1 VDRVTA
7 SAPTTPT
14 PATPPAA
21 PAPRALDKRNI
32 VEVHDLKVHFPIRA
46 GIFKSVKGTVKA
58 VDGVDFEVRRGETL
72 GLVGES
78 GCGKSTI
85 GRAMIRLREPTAGQ
99 VYFDGVDLGS
109 LDTNALRAMR
119 RRMQIIFQDPY
130 GSLDPR
136 MTVASIINEPLEV
149 HNLAEGKGGKRER
162 VAELLRLVGLDPAFV
177 SRYPHEFSG
186 GQRQRIGVARALAV
200 EPEFIVCDE
209 PISALDV
216 SIQAQVLNLLTDLR
230 ERLGLTYLFVAH
242 DLSVVKHISDRVAV
256 MYLGKIVEVG
266 PPDQLYTTPGH
277 PYTRALLSAVP
288 VPDPNAERKRKRVI
302 LKGDVPS
309 PVNPPPG
316 CRFHTRCWLYER
328 LGQPENCRTVEPLLT
343 VLEGEHRVA
352 CHYADEALKT
362 DVGIAH
368 IADRPVRHGTPAKAI
383 ASLAAVGIDIDAPK
397 EPVLE
402 APVAEALDQTLLTS
416 TTPLEGF
423 QAPESVEDAEP
434 PKDS

>member
-1 VDRVTA
+1 VDQLTATA
-7 SAPTTPT
+7 SAAPTVRPHD
-14 PATPPAA
+14 PA
-21 PAPRALDKRNI
+21 NI
-32 VEVHDLKVHFPIRA
+32 VEVDDLKVYFPIRA
-46 GIFKSVKGTVKA
+46 GIFKTIKGTVKA
-58 VDGVDFEVRRGETL
+58 VDDVTFEVRRGETL

-85 GRAMIRLREPTAGQ
+85 GRAMIRLREPTSGT
-99 VYFDGVDLGS
+99 VRFDGVDLTTLKSG
-109 LDTNALRAMR
+109 DLRRMR

-136 MTVASIINEPLEV
+136 MTVGSIISEPIET
-149 HNLAEGKGGKRER
+149 HHLAEGEAKKER
-162 VAELLRLVGLDPAFV
+162 VADLLRIVGLDPNYV
-177 SRYPHEFSG
+177 KRYPHEFSG

-230 ERLGLTYLFVAH
+230 DRLGLTYLFVAH

-266 PPDQLYTTPGH
+266 PPDLVYTAPGH

-288 VPDPNAERKRKRVI
+288 VPDPAAERKRRRVI
-302 LKGDVPS
+302 LQGDVPS

-328 LGQPENCRTVEPLLT
+328 LGKPENCRTIEPPLQVLT
-343 VLEGEHRVA
+343 TDHRAA
-352 CHYADEALKT
+352 CHWAGEALKT

-368 IADRPVRHGTPAKAI
+368 LDQSMVRHGTPEAALDLIKAGKARDVTDAAI
-383 ASLAAVGIDIDAPK
+383 AA
-397 EPVLE
+397 E
-402 APVAEALDQTLLTS
+402 APAADTGAPLT
-416 TTPLEGF
+416 
-423 QAPESVEDAEP
+423 
-434 PKDS
+434 

>member
-1 VDRVTA
+1 VDQLTA
-7 SAPTTPT
+7 VAGADPTIRPH
-14 PATPPAA
+14 
-21 PAPRALDKRNI
+21 DSKNI
-32 VEVHDLKVHFPIRA
+32 VEVDDLKVYFPIRA
-46 GIFKSVKGTVKA
+46 GLFKTVKGSVKA
-58 VDGVDFEVRRGETL
+58 VDDVTFEVRRGETL

-85 GRAMIRLREPTAGQ
+85 GRAMIRLREATGGT
-99 VYFDGVDLGS
+99 VRFDGIDLNS
-109 LDTNALRAMR
+109 LNSGDLRRMR

-136 MTVASIINEPLEV
+136 MTVGSIVSEPIET
-149 HNLAEGKGGKRER
+149 HKLAEGEAKRER
-162 VAELLRLVGLDPAFV
+162 VADLLKLVGLDPNYV
-177 SRYPHEFSG
+177 KRYPHEFSG

-230 ERLGLTYLFVAH
+230 DRLGLTYLFVAH

-256 MYLGKIVEVG
+256 MYLGKIVEIG
-266 PPDQLYTTPGH
+266 PPDLVYAAPGH

-288 VPDPNAERKRKRVI
+288 VPDPVAERKRKRVI
-302 LKGDVPS
+302 LQGDVPS

-328 LGQPENCRTVEPLLT
+328 LGKPENCRTIEPPLKT
-343 VLEGEHRVA
+343 MATDHQAA
-352 CHYADEALKT
+352 CHWADEALKT

-368 IADRPVRHGTPAKAI
+368 IDQNLVRRGTPDSALALLETGKAKEVTEAE
-383 ASLAAVGIDIDAPK
+383 LAA
-397 EPVLE
+397 E
-402 APVAEALDQTLLTS
+402 APAADI
-416 TTPLEGF
+416 GG
-423 QAPESVEDAEP
+423 AG
-434 PKDS
+434 

>member
-1 VDRVTA
+1 VDQLTA
-7 SAPTTPT
+7 TAG
-14 PATPPAA
+14 ATPRIRPH
-21 PAPRALDKRNI
+21 DSRNI
-32 VEVHDLKVHFPIRA
+32 VEVDDLKVYFPIRA
-46 GIFKSVKGTVKA
+46 GIFKTVKGTVRA
-58 VDGVDFEVRRGETL
+58 VDDVTFEVRRGETL

-85 GRAMIRLREPTAGQ
+85 GRAMIRLREPSGGT
-99 VYFDGVDLGS
+99 VRFDGVDLTTLKSG
-109 LDTNALRAMR
+109 ALRRMR

-136 MTVASIINEPLEV
+136 MTVGSIISEPIET
-149 HNLAEGKGGKRER
+149 HHLAEGDAKKER
-162 VAELLRLVGLDPAFV
+162 VADLLRIVGLDPNYV
-177 SRYPHEFSG
+177 KRYPHEFSG

-230 ERLGLTYLFVAH
+230 DRLGLTYLFVAH

-266 PPDQLYTTPGH
+266 PPDLVYTAPGH

-288 VPDPNAERKRKRVI
+288 VPDPVAERKRRRVI
-302 LKGDVPS
+302 LQGDVPS

-328 LGQPENCRTVEPLLT
+328 LGKPDNCRTIEPPLQVLT
-343 VLEGEHRVA
+343 TDHRAA
-352 CHYADEALKT
+352 CHWAGEALKT

-368 IADRPVRHGTPAKAI
+368 LDQSTTRHGTPDAALDLIKAGKATEETEAAKA
-383 ASLAAVGIDIDAPK
+383 AAAPAADTG
-397 EPVLE
+397 
-402 APVAEALDQTLLTS
+402 APIQ
-416 TTPLEGF
+416 
-423 QAPESVEDAEP
+423 
-434 PKDS
+434 